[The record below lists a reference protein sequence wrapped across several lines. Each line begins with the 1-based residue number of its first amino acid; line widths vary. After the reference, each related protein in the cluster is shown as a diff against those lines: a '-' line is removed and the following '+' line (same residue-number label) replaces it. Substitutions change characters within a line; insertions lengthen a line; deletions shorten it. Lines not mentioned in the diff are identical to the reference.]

1 MSMNKAIKS
10 GKEHRKEWKYRG
22 SFCKSV
28 DTQCQNHGGR
38 YKGWECPYCK
48 GNRLHKFKKREQEAK
63 SKLKEVNKELQ
74 EFISEELYN
83 RTVDSRDR
91 LINLTKDK

>member
-1 MSMNKAIKS
+1 MSMDKAIKS
-10 GKEHRKEWKYRG
+10 GKEHRKEYP
-22 SFCKSV
+22 FCKSV

-63 SKLKEVNKELQ
+63 SKLKEVE
-74 EFISEELYN
+74 
-83 RTVDSRDR
+83 
-91 LINLTKDK
+91 KDEC